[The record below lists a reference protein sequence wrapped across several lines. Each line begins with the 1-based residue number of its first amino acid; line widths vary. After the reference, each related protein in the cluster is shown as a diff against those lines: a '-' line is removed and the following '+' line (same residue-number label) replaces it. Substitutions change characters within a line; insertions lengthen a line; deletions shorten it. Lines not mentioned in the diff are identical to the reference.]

1 VRREQ
6 LNLGNRSVSYLV
18 ATSGDSDQAPKPPG
32 VRQYPYSTVL
42 FLHAFPLNAGMW
54 QSQLETTPPGWRML
68 APDYRGFGQSSPSQ
82 ANATTMNDLAGD
94 AIDLLDRLE
103 VSEAVVVG
111 CSMGGYVAFE
121 MLASAPNYL
130 KGLMLVDTRATPDT
144 PEGRTARQA
153 MLEAVDREGSEAVA
167 REMTPKLLGE
177 TSKRERPDLVAHVH
191 HVISATNPAAIKMAI
206 RAMMERKDMT
216 PSLASIHAPTVVVA
230 GGEDSL
236 IPATAIQQMHGG
248 INAAKLETI
257 DRAGHLPNLEQPDR
271 FNAVLHRF
279 LGQF

>member
-6 LNLGNRSVSYLV
+6 LNIGNRSVSYLV
-18 ATSGDSDQAPKPPG
+18 ASGDSDLAAKPAG
-32 VRQYPYSTVL
+32 VRQHPYSTVL
-42 FLHAFPLNAGMW
+42 FLHAFPLDAGMW
-54 QSQLETTPPGWRML
+54 QSQLEATPPGWRML
-68 APDYRGFGQSSPSQ
+68 APDYRGFGQSSPSPPI
-82 ANATTMNDLAGD
+82 ATTMNDFAGD

-177 TSKRERPDLVAHVH
+177 TSKREQPDLVAHVH

-216 PSLASIHAPTVVVA
+216 QSLASIHVPTVVVA
-230 GGEDSL
+230 GAEDAL

-248 INAAKLETI
+248 IKAAKLETI